1 MDSLIKLA
9 ATTISRITGLV
20 TVFIWGSSE
29 NYKISLKAG
38 SRGVAY
44 RIQHSSRQQSPSSEF
59 SGSVLPLGPRK
70 CLCRPIQ
77 TLKPKTI
84 YVWGVNGEQRRDV
97 ILEIFVLLLFF
108 IFFFSCLVCEEVG
121 KFVKL
126 VQKMAEG
133 EFYPRPLYSDSGLAS
148 SSDFHTKQ
156 VTINLPITY
165 SSVLEVPQPQ
175 SLKCLVLLTFF

>member
-70 CLCRPIQ
+70 CLCCPIQ

-97 ILEIFVLLLFF
+97 ILEIFVLLLFLSARRALLCF
-108 IFFFSCLVCEEVG
+108 LFSSCVICEISPLRPFFWVFFLPLLPYNKS
-121 KFVKL
+121 KF
-126 VQKMAEG
+126 
-133 EFYPRPLYSDSGLAS
+133 PRVPS
-148 SSDFHTKQ
+148 SSLEFPR
-156 VTINLPITY
+156 VP
-165 SSVLEVPQPQ
+165 SS
-175 SLKCLVLLTFF
+175 SLDKCT